1 MICVENPVVRD
12 ELWSLSSVPREHIYE
27 GVNDN
32 NDDCPARKQR
42 INITVYTQSLDE
54 KNGNRLI
61 NQLEELSLKDNE
73 FYFGG
78 RNFAVDTDLPE
89 NIEWELNVV
98 KIHGRCTEFVYGEVE
113 DLLNE
118 YGLYYIEA

>member
-12 ELWSLSSVPREHIYE
+12 ELWGLSSVPYERIYE
-27 GVNDN
+27 GVNDD
-32 NDDCPARKQR
+32 DDCPARKQR

-54 KNGNRLI
+54 KSGNRLI

-73 FYFGG
+73 FYFEG
-78 RNFAVDTDLPE
+78 RNFEVNTDLPE
-89 NIEWELNVV
+89 NDEWALNAL
-98 KIHGRCTEFVYGEVE
+98 KICGRCTEFIYGEVE

-118 YGLYYIEA
+118 YDLYYVEA